1 MKNLTANIDLCNTFV
16 TIGEDAMSKMVD
28 AGIIT
33 KADFLDVLFLNKQAS
48 KDSYVF
54 NMNCVNDGN
63 NTYED
68 TIYVSVK
75 DLSKIGHAH
84 TMTSYK
90 TMFDLMQE
98 KQDKE
103 LKMILDSIKH
113 VIELRKK
120 FKMSLHFLEVAEKTL
135 LDYLKNN

>member
-1 MKNLTANIDLCNTFV
+1 MKNLSTTIDLCNTFV
-16 TIGEDAMSKMVD
+16 TIGENNLSKMVD
-28 AGIIT
+28 AGIIE
-33 KADFLDVLFLNKQAS
+33 KSDFLDVLFLYKQAN
-48 KDSYVF
+48 KDSYSF

-68 TIYVSVK
+68 TIYISVK

-98 KQDKE
+98 GQDKE
-103 LKMILDSIKH
+103 LKMILNSIQH
-113 VIELRKK
+113 VIGLRKK
-120 FKMSLHFLEVAEKTL
+120 FKMSLHFLEVAEKAISQHL
-135 LDYLKNN
+135 EKM